1 MEAKDKKP
9 FYKQVWFW
17 VILILVIAMAGGA
30 GSQQAKKVGEN
41 NSSPETSSE
50 KGENTSSSSSSEK
63 NNTSEEKTEFKV
75 GDIIAF
81 DGKELT
87 VEKVERNYD
96 TGKTFVTPKDGKE
109 FVKVNVKIENKS
121 DNELSY
127 NALDFS
133 IEDSEGSIETH
144 NIMANADDAIVAG
157 NLAKGGKK
165 TGSVIFEVPAGSNL
179 KLHYKPSF
187 WSSKKVVINL

>member
-9 FYKQVWFW
+9 LYKRVWFW
-17 VILILVIAMAGGA
+17 VVLILIIATVGGA

-50 KGENTSSSSSSEK
+50 KDNNSSPSSSEK

-121 DNELSY
+121 DDELSY
-127 NALDFS
+127 NPFDFK
-133 IEDSEGSIETH
+133 IEDSEGSIENH
-144 NIMANADDAIVAG
+144 YFMANADDEIHSG
-157 NLAKGGKK
+157 HLAKGGKK
-165 TGSVIFEVPAGSNL
+165 SGSVIFEVPAGSNL